1 VDEEIVNIQPQELL
15 DNDHYLRDAIG
26 DLEQDLIDHETD
38 VSNPHNVT
46 HAQTGPEGATSG
58 TDTAKNKHVSDADY
72 KRWEDHLANKS
83 NPHEVTA
90 AQIGAPT
97 TGDFQSHTND
107 KSNPHAVTAAQV
119 GAPTM
124 SAFQSHTNNKSN
136 PHAVTAAQVGA
147 APASHTHTASQV
159 GLGNVQNYGIA
170 TQAQAQAGTANNVY
184 MTPLR
189 VKEAITALAPLV
201 PLQAVTSDPSS
212 PAVGRI
218 WLRTD
223 LV

>member
-15 DNDHYLRDAIG
+15 DNDHYLRDAIS
-26 DLEQDLIDHETD
+26 DLEQDL
-38 VSNPHNVT
+38 S
-46 HAQTGPEGATSG
+46 
-58 TDTAKNKHVSDADY
+58 
-72 KRWEDHLANKS
+72 
-83 NPHEVTA
+83 
-90 AQIGAPT
+90 
-97 TGDFQSHTND
+97 
-107 KSNPHAVTAAQV
+107 
-119 GAPTM
+119 
-124 SAFQSHTNNKSN
+124 
-136 PHAVTAAQVGA
+136 
-147 APASHTHTASQV
+147 SHTHSKSDV

-170 TQAQAQAGTANNVY
+170 TQAQAQAGTANNVYMTPLRVAEAISSLTPVKSVAGKTGAVTLSKSDVGLGNVQNYGIATQAQAEAGTANNVY

-201 PLQAVTSDPSS
+201 PLQAVTSDPSN

>member
-1 VDEEIVNIQPQELL
+1 
-15 DNDHYLRDAIG
+15 LRDAIG

-46 HAQTGPEGATSG
+46 HAQTGPEAADPTKTTTSRHKHVSDADLKQVYDTKSDLAAHENDDENPHLVTHAQTGPEGATSG
-58 TDTAKNKHVSDADY
+58 TDTAKNKHVSNADY
-72 KRWEDHLANKS
+72 KRWEDHLA
-83 NPHEVTA
+83 
-90 AQIGAPT
+90 
-97 TGDFQSHTND
+97 
-107 KSNPHAVTAAQV
+107 
-119 GAPTM
+119 
-124 SAFQSHTNNKSN
+124 NKSN

-170 TQAQAQAGTANNVY
+170 TKAQAEAGTANDVY